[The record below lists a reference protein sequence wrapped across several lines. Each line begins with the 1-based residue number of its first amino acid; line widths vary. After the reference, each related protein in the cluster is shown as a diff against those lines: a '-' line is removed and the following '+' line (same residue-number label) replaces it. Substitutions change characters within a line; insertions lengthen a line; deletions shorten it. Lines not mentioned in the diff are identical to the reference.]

1 MNNYDRMLL
10 SAQQRFLE
18 YDPHLLAIRP
28 GVEDRANHFSTRF
41 LGQQACIFKDNGCVT
56 LDGEMADFIQTL
68 SILDWLCDGKPDAVA
83 SEAYCPVASLPGVY
97 VGGSG
102 LSMEMPSLADAIH
115 VAPDVFRNASQTM
128 GATEEKLGDLGA
140 KLEIFPGLTMCLK
153 FYFGDEEFAPQLTL
167 LWDRNMLHFVRYET
181 IYYIDGCL
189 QKRLLALMNV

>member
-28 GVEDRANHFSTRF
+28 GVEDRANHLSTRF
-41 LGQQACIFKDNGCVT
+41 LGQQVCIFKDNGYVT
-56 LDGEMADFIQTL
+56 LDGETADFAQTL
-68 SILDWLCDGKPDAVA
+68 SVLDWLCDRKPDAVA
-83 SEAYCPVASLPGVY
+83 SEAYCPVGSLPGVY

-102 LSMEMPSLADAIH
+102 LSMEMPQLADAIH
-115 VAPDVFRNASQTM
+115 AAPDIFRNACKTM
-128 GATEEKLGDLGA
+128 GAMEEKLGDLGA
-140 KLEIFPGLTMCLK
+140 KLEIFPGLRMCLK

-181 IYYIDGCL
+181 IYYIAGCL
-189 QKRLLALMNV
+189 HKRLLALMNA